1 MAKGKKRK
9 NAIRNEVWYR
19 FKKNK
24 AAMLGLIIL
33 VVIVAIAV
41 FADLIVPYSKC
52 IEQDGGARLL
62 MPGAA
67 HFFGTDEY
75 GRH

>member
-24 AAMLGLIIL
+24 AAMLGLVIL

-41 FADLIVPYSKC
+41 FADLLVPYSKC
-52 IEQDGGARLL
+52 IEQDGGCKTSDAGSRAFLRD
-62 MPGAA
+62 G
-67 HFFGTDEY
+67 
-75 GRH
+75 